1 MGKVVRFSEF
11 DNYFNDLV
19 SRGIKAEGT
28 ILDANIIITLGHEPK
43 KFHTRL
49 DDFIKS
55 KVTARRIKLFTTV
68 NTTQEFLEFYRRIL
82 LTEGLRTAIAPETKI
97 KLPNN
102 KRSVIR
108 LHSGNLELREKN
120 QGTDPVFM
128 DGEIKKIRKAFCSS
142 GPAGMALWKF
152 LCEKYLK
159 RQLHEEYK
167 ALNKLNINYLSTYKD
182 DVKEFFKRKITWEEA
197 IDLCTDMGTGFSDAM
212 ILNALEATDLP
223 FAISMDT
230 DMAYAVMGN
239 QNLKDVVM
247 PDDIVDKVM

>member
-19 SRGIKAEGT
+19 SKGIKAEGT

-55 KVTARRIKLFTTV
+55 KITARGIKLFTTV

-108 LHSGNLELREKN
+108 LHYRVAGQTSTVVTRNREGLLTGNLFDIIWQKN
-120 QGTDPVFM
+120 T
-128 DGEIKKIRKAFCSS
+128 
-142 GPAGMALWKF
+142 
-152 LCEKYLK
+152 
-159 RQLHEEYK
+159 
-167 ALNKLNINYLSTYKD
+167 
-182 DVKEFFKRKITWEEA
+182 RKI
-197 IDLCTDMGTGFSDAM
+197 I
-212 ILNALEATDLP
+212 
-223 FAISMDT
+223 
-230 DMAYAVMGN
+230 
-239 QNLKDVVM
+239 
-247 PDDIVDKVM
+247 